1 MTQRIR
7 DVMTSNPCTIDA
19 EKSVAYAAK
28 MMQKEDVGLAP
39 IVEGDRLVGMLTDR
53 DIAVRVAAQGR
64 DPGQVKVL
72 EVASKKLVTIDPQQ
86 DLDEA
91 LRIMAQH
98 QVRRLP
104 VVEEDG
110 RLIGVVAQADI
121 AREGDDATTGQLVQ
135 EISDSGGQ
143 MSSIEEQ
150 GFGVQPQFEA
160 AVPEPVIET
169 QEEEEVSR
177 VQAASARPRRRST
190 RKRTT
195 TARKRSTSKRS
206 TSGRKKTTSRKKST
220 TSRKKST
227 ASRKRSTTKKRS
239 TAKRSTAKKKTTSR
253 KRSTAK
259 RGTAKR
265 KTTSRKRSTAKRGTA
280 KRKTTSRKRSTT
292 KKRSTAKRGTAKRKT
307 TSRKRS
313 TAAKRGA
320 AKRKTTTRKRAAAGR
335 KGGRK
340 TARKRSMT
348 KRSTAKRSTAK
359 RRTTRRRTSR

>member
-1 MTQRIR
+1 MAQSVR
-7 DVMTSNPCTIDA
+7 DVMTSNPRTIDA
-19 EKSVAYAAK
+19 DQSVAYAAK
-28 MMQKEDVGLAP
+28 MMQEEDVGLAP

-53 DIAVRVAAQGR
+53 DIALRVAAEGR
-64 DPGQVKVL
+64 DPDQVNVL
-72 EVASKKLVTIDPQQ
+72 DVASKNLVTIDLRQ
-86 DLDEA
+86 DLDEV

-104 VVEEDG
+104 VVEEGG

-143 MSSIEEQ
+143 MSSMEEQ
-150 GFGVQPQFEA
+150 EFGQMGVQP
-160 AVPEPVIET
+160 EPVEAPVEPEAEK

-206 TSGRKKTTSRKKST
+206 T
-220 TSRKKST
+220 
-227 ASRKRSTTKKRS
+227 AKRG
-239 TAKRSTAKKKTTSR
+239 TAKRKTASR

-265 KTTSRKRSTAKRGTA
+265 KTASRKRSTAKRGTA
-280 KRKTTSRKRSTT
+280 KRGTAKRKTASR
-292 KKRSTAKRGTAKRKT
+292 KRSTAKRGTAKR
-307 TSRKRS
+307 S
-313 TAAKRGA
+313 TA
-320 AKRKTTTRKRAAAGR
+320 
-335 KGGRK
+335 
-340 TARKRSMT
+340 
-348 KRSTAKRSTAK
+348 KRSTAKRGTAK
-359 RRTTRRRTSR
+359 RRTTRRRTTR